1 MKKIITSILIAIV
14 IYFLYPIISR
24 YIPSH
29 HLMVLAI
36 SAGLIS
42 YLTALITDRF
52 N

>member
-1 MKKIITSILIAIV
+1 MKKIITSILIGIV
-14 IYFLYPIISR
+14 IYFLYPIIAR

-29 HLMVLAI
+29 HLMVLAV

-42 YLTALITDRF
+42 YVVALIMDRF